1 MAKPLFSGY
10 SRLLKRIGMSTNA
23 RGLGDRAE
31 SEHVS
36 TIASEQGCNYVL
48 VDCRDE
54 RLVVAKERLIQ
65 VGAIVPNLRAERQ
78 RREQALCS
86 VRFAS
91 TLGLQGARLAI
102 DKVAQMDVIRAGGRE
117 VQVLVVSPTC
127 SEARVELF
135 KQLSEFLDGEGGG
148 GGGKVSGRVEIARRA
163 DDAGRT
169 MQVFSKTFTISVV
182 TVLYTMNRAP
192 VSCDYENNAHQ

>member
-1 MAKPLFSGY
+1 M
-10 SRLLKRIGMSTNA
+10 
-23 RGLGDRAE
+23 
-31 SEHVS
+31 S
-36 TIASEQGCNYVL
+36 TIASEQGCNYIL

-117 VQVLVVSPTC
+117 VQVLVVSPTR